1 MAIKLYGIPG
11 SRAAR
16 SLWMLEELG
25 LPYENVRIHFVGDA
39 QQPEFLKISPNGRI
53 PALDD
58 NGLVLFES
66 LAINLHLARKYGA
79 DKRLWPASPDD
90 QSRAIQWSIWAMTEV
105 EPSITRILMIR
116 WFLPEADRVEADA
129 IQAERARQKAVGVL
143 EVILRGRPF
152 LAGNAFSVADL
163 NVYSVVGSD
172 HPALRTPSLDGLDAR
187 ELERIGMLNFDGMPN
202 VLKWAKRCGERPAL
216 ARVLA
221 MR

>member
-1 MAIKLYGIPG
+1 MAIKLYGIPQ

-25 LPYENVRIHFVGDA
+25 LPYQNVPVHFVGDA
-39 QQPEFLKISPNGRI
+39 QKPEYLKINPNGRI

-79 DKRLWPASPDD
+79 EKDLWPESPDD

-105 EPSITRILMIR
+105 EPLIVKLLMNR
-116 WFLPEADRVEADA
+116 LFLPEAERVEA
-129 IQAERARQKAVGVL
+129 QAVQSERARQKAVAVL
-143 EVILRGRPF
+143 EVMLRGRPF
-152 LAGNAFSVADL
+152 LAGEDFSVADL
-163 NVYSVVGSD
+163 NVYAVIGSD

-187 ELERIGMLNFDGMPN
+187 ELDRIATLRFDGMPN
-202 VLKWAKRCGERPAL
+202 VASWARRCGERPAL